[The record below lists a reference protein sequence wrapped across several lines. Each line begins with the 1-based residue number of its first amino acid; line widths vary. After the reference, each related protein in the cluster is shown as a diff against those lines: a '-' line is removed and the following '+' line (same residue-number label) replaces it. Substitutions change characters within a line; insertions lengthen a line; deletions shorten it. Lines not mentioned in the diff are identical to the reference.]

1 MRKKTIGIFLAAA
14 VLLAACGGK
23 DTVQKD
29 GQPAATA
36 TAAPTEAGK
45 GSEETPA
52 AKGYVYEQ
60 AGVTIGVDM
69 DMAELIAALGEPD
82 SYFEAASCAFEGLD
96 KTYTYG
102 SVEIMTYEMNQKD
115 YVSSIY
121 FKDDMV
127 STKEGVSLFMTKADM
142 IKAYG
147 ENEPDELGMYVY
159 ERDGMKLQF
168 ILSGEEIISIE
179 YVSTVLDAQ

>member
-1 MRKKTIGIFLAAA
+1 MIGIFLAAA

-23 DTVQKD
+23 QITEDRQKD
-29 GQPAATA
+29 GQTA
-36 TAAPTEAGK
+36 VTITVAPTEPGK
-45 GSEETPA
+45 GAETAA

-60 AGVTIGVDM
+60 SGVTIGVDM
-69 DMAELIAALGEPD
+69 DMAELVAALGEPD

-147 ENEPDELGMYVY
+147 EKEPDELGMYVY
-159 ERDGMKLQF
+159 EKDGMKLQF
-168 ILSGEEIISIE
+168 LLSGEEIISIE